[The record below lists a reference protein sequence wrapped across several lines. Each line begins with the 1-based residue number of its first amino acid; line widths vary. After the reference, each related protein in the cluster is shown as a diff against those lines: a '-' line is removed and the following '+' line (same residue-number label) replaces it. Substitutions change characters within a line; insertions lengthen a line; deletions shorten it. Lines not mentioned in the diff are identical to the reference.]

1 MGGDDDIAMF
11 YLQAISFCTESGI
24 VGQLKFN
31 VAVLF
36 NRNFKTCCGGNFI
49 VEVPSYPYLLRI
61 GCVECDSCPESQFE
75 MIRPDF
81 HFLGLWDQCQ
91 CIIWSVFVGT
101 RAKSL
106 YKTCFK
112 EDK

>member
-49 VEVPSYPYLLRI
+49 VEVPSYPY
-61 GCVECDSCPESQFE
+61 
-75 MIRPDF
+75 
-81 HFLGLWDQCQ
+81 
-91 CIIWSVFVGT
+91 
-101 RAKSL
+101 
-106 YKTCFK
+106 
-112 EDK
+112 